1 MMTTRSSS
9 DSSTMAAPAVVS
21 QAVYVERGGLRSAR
35 SRRKLGRVV
44 TYFLLTL
51 AGLFFAIPLFWT
63 VSSSLQPWKEL
74 RSYVPHVLPAE
85 PQWGNYRQVF
95 ALVPFARW
103 MLNSMTIVF
112 INIPGTI
119 LTATLTAYAFA
130 RFDFKGKNM
139 WFVLMLS
146 TMMIPAIVTFIPQY
160 LLFFNLKLVD
170 TYVPL
175 TIGSWLGG
183 SAFMIFLLRQF
194 IMTIPR
200 DLDEAAIVDGAG
212 PFRILWQIIMPLL
225 KPALTTVA
233 VLQFLTDWNDFFGP
247 FIYIN
252 SVIKYTAAV
261 GLRTFQTMPLEVT
274 DPRDHLLM
282 AGAAIMTIPVLAL
295 FAVAQRYFVSGV
307 VMSGLKL

>member
-1 MMTTRSSS
+1 MTTATSSPS
-9 DSSTMAAPAVVS
+9 VQTGFTDRPSV
-21 QAVYVERGGLRSAR
+21 GGAR
-35 SRRKLGRVV
+35 SRLRIGRIV
-44 TYFLLTL
+44 TYILLTL
-51 AGLFFAIPLFWT
+51 AGLFFAIPLLWT
-63 VSSSLQPWKEL
+63 VSSSLQTWQEL
-74 RSYVPHVLPAE
+74 RSYVPHVFPE
-85 PQWGNYRQVF
+85 TPQWGNYPQVF
-95 ALVPFARW
+95 TLVPFARW
-103 MLNSMTIVF
+103 MLNSFTIVL

-130 RFDFKGKNM
+130 RFNFTGKNV

-175 TIGSWLGG
+175 TVGTWLGG
-183 SAFMIFLLRQF
+183 GAFMIFLLRQF

-212 PFRILWQIIMPLL
+212 PLRILFTIIMPLM
-225 KPALTTVA
+225 KPALVTVA
-233 VLQFLTDWNDFFGP
+233 ILQFLADWNDFFGP

-252 SVIKYTAAV
+252 TQLKYTAAV
-261 GLRTFQTMPLEVT
+261 GLHTFQTMMLEIT

-282 AGAAIMTIPVLAL
+282 AGAAIMTIPVLIL

>member
-1 MMTTRSSS
+1 MTT
-9 DSSTMAAPAVVS
+9 AAPSDPAAVATRAVVP
-21 QAVYVERGGLRSAR
+21 QAVLMDRNSTGNVR
-35 SRRKLGRVV
+35 SRRRLSRVV
-44 TYFLLTL
+44 TYVLLTL

-63 VSSSLQPWKEL
+63 VSSSLQTWQEL
-74 RSYVPHVLPAE
+74 RSYVPHVLPE
-85 PQWGNYRQVF
+85 VPQWGNYPQVF

-103 MLNSMTIVF
+103 MLNSFTIVL
-112 INIPGTI
+112 INIPGTV

-130 RFDFKGKNM
+130 RFNFAGKNV
-139 WFVLMLS
+139 WFILMLS

-175 TIGSWLGG
+175 TIGAWLGG

-212 PFRILWQIIMPLL
+212 PLRILWSVIMPLL
-225 KPALTTVA
+225 KPALITVA
-233 VLQFLTDWNDFFGP
+233 ILQFLGDWNDFFGP

-252 SVIKYTAAV
+252 TVSKYTAAV
-261 GLRTFQTMPLEVT
+261 GLHTFQTMAVEIT
-274 DPRDHLLM
+274 EPRDHLLM
-282 AGAAIMTIPVLAL
+282 AGAAIMTVPVLVL

>member
-1 MMTTRSSS
+1 MTTITTTASN
-9 DSSTMAAPAVVS
+9 AAPNTGRQSGIRNSTRRRVS
-21 QAVYVERGGLRSAR
+21 
-35 SRRKLGRVV
+35 KIV
-44 TYFLLTL
+44 TYILLTI
-51 AGLFFAIPLFWT
+51 AGLFFAVPLLWT
-63 VSSSLQPWKEL
+63 ASSSLQTWQEL
-74 RSYVPHVLPAE
+74 RSYIPHFIPAN
-85 PQWGNYRQVF
+85 PQWNNYVQVF
-95 ALVPFARW
+95 TLVPFARW
-103 MLNSMTIVF
+103 MLNSFTIVL

-130 RFDFKGKNM
+130 RFDFTGKNF

-160 LLFFNLKLVD
+160 LLFFNLKLVN

-212 PFRILWQIIMPLL
+212 PFRILWAVIMPLL
-225 KPALTTVA
+225 KPALITVA
-233 VLQFLTDWNDFFGP
+233 ILQFLGDWNDFFGP

-252 SVIKYTAAV
+252 SAAKYTAAV
-261 GLRTFQTMPLEVT
+261 GLHTFQTLALEVT
-274 DPRDHLLM
+274 EPRDHLLM
-282 AGAAIMTIPVLAL
+282 AGAAVMTIPVLIL
-295 FAVAQRYFVSGV
+295 FAAAQRYFVSGV

>member
-1 MMTTRSSS
+1 
-9 DSSTMAAPAVVS
+9 V
-21 QAVYVERGGLRSAR
+21 
-35 SRRKLGRVV
+35 
-44 TYFLLTL
+44 LLTA
-51 AGLFFAIPLFWT
+51 AGLFFAIPLLWT
-63 VSSSLQPWKEL
+63 VSSSLQTWQEL
-74 RSYVPHVLPAE
+74 RSYVPHFLPE
-85 PQWGNYRQVF
+85 TPQWGNYLQVF
-95 ALVPFARW
+95 TLVPFARW
-103 MLNSMTIVF
+103 MLNSFTIVL
-112 INIPGTI
+112 INIPGTL

-130 RFDFKGKNM
+130 RFNFTGRNF
-139 WFVLMLS
+139 WFILMLS

-175 TIGSWLGG
+175 TIGTWLGG

-212 PFRILWQIIMPLL
+212 PLRILFTIIMPLM
-225 KPALTTVA
+225 KPALVTVA
-233 VLQFLTDWNDFFGP
+233 ILQFLGDWNDFFGP

-252 SVIKYTAAV
+252 SQMKYTAAV
-261 GLRTFQTMPLEVT
+261 GLHTFQTMMLEIT

-282 AGAAIMTIPVLAL
+282 AGAAIMTIPVLIL

>member
-1 MMTTRSSS
+1 MAMLPPTTPGTTTVAVAPQAIIIEPPNTTATIHQRRTAGKIVSYVLMT
-9 DSSTMAAPAVVS
+9 V
-21 QAVYVERGGLRSAR
+21 
-35 SRRKLGRVV
+35 
-44 TYFLLTL
+44 

-63 VSSSLQPWKEL
+63 LSSSLQTWQEL
-74 RSYVPHVLPAE
+74 RSYVPHFLPE
-85 PQWGNYRQVF
+85 IPQWNNYTQVF
-95 ALVPFARW
+95 TLVPFARW
-103 MLNSMTIVF
+103 MLNSLTIVM

-130 RFDFKGKNM
+130 RFNFAGKNV
-139 WFVLMLS
+139 WFVLLLS

-160 LLFFNLKLVD
+160 LLFFNLKFID
-170 TYVPL
+170 TYIPL

-183 SAFMIFLLRQF
+183 SAFMVFLLRQF

-200 DLDEAAIVDGAG
+200 DLDEAAIVDGAN
-212 PFRILWQIIMPLL
+212 PLRILWSVIMPLM
-225 KPALTTVA
+225 KPALVTVA
-233 VLQFLTDWNDFFGP
+233 ILQFLADWNDFFGP

-252 SVIKYTAAV
+252 TMLKYTAAV
-261 GLRTFQTMPLEVT
+261 GLRTFQSMPLEVT

-282 AGAAIMTIPVLAL
+282 AGAAIMTLPVLGL

>member
-1 MMTTRSSS
+1 MTTTTSSEPS
-9 DSSTMAAPAVVS
+9 AATEPVVAS
-21 QAVYVERGGLRSAR
+21 QVVFMDRNGAGHVH
-35 SRRKLGRVV
+35 RRRWLGKVV
-44 TYFLLTL
+44 TYVLLTL
-51 AGLFFAIPLFWT
+51 AGCFFAIPLFWT
-63 VSSSLQPWKEL
+63 VSSSLQTWQEL
-74 RSYVPHVLPAE
+74 RSYIPHLLPE
-85 PQWGNYRQVF
+85 TPQWGNYGQVF
-95 ALVPFARW
+95 TLVPFARW
-103 MLNSMTIVF
+103 LLNSFTIVL
-112 INIPGTI
+112 INVPGT
-119 LTATLTAYAFA
+119 LVTATLTAYAFA
-130 RFDFKGKNM
+130 RFEFKGKNV

-175 TIGSWLGG
+175 TVGSWLGG

-212 PFRILWQIIMPLL
+212 PLRILWQIIVPLM

-233 VLQFLTDWNDFFGP
+233 ILQFLADWNDFFGP

-252 SVIKYTAAV
+252 TVTKYTAAV
-261 GLRTFQTMPLEVT
+261 GLRTFQTMALEIT

-282 AGAAIMTIPVLAL
+282 AGAAIMTLPVLAL
-295 FAVAQRYFVSGV
+295 FAAAQRYFVSGV